1 MPPLGVHELYGRDVE
16 VDERAWEAG
25 DIPEDDKGPGEP
37 VETGKKKAAAA
48 PRKKKDEDGA
58 EKPKRVRKPKV
69 CGLSSPTNLLA
80 GAGGLGF
87 AAGAWWAHDWALT
100 CGFFPCVCVEGR
112 RGRNGRG

>member
-1 MPPLGVHELYGRDVE
+1 MTSSYGEASE
-16 VDERAWEAG
+16 VDGFSDLKEGEKEKVQRAWEAG

-69 CGLSSPTNLLA
+69 CGLSSPTVLFVGAFGLA
-80 GAGGLGF
+80 SLPARGGRV
-87 AAGAWWAHDWALT
+87 AE
-100 CGFFPCVCVEGR
+100 C
-112 RGRNGRG
+112 